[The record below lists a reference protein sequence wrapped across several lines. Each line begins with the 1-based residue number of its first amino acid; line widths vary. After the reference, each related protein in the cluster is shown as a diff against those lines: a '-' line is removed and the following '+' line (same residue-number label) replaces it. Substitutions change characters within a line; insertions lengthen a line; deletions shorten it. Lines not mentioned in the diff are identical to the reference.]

1 MATAKAIRLK
11 RNDDGS
17 VTASYADSSSSAK
30 RVVIKNSGSSG
41 SSGTSK
47 SSGSSSGVR
56 TVQRNGYT
64 ITASPTRTG
73 YDSPRYDHEEPYE
86 DAYGNIKYYP
96 ADKYGN
102 STGDWHSNLVV
113 PDYSKKSPNQS
124 YADYF
129 ADLNFGYNQEYEDD
143 YVYYRPASKVPT
155 ITIRKNGS
163 SSSSSSGS
171 SRDSESS
178 SYGGGVAALRAARQ
192 AASSGSSWEPSYSG
206 GSSPSGNYLN
216 SQNALIEAQL
226 EALLSQINSTKT
238 AVSQQADDAA
248 RQAYINLKSS
258 ENTLPQSL
266 SAAGQSGGLAQS
278 AMLNLYTNY
287 ERSRNDIQRD
297 RMNQLAEIENTM
309 SQAKADGNIQKAQAA
324 LDYQKQQAEQ
334 EYQKELLRLKAEQQQ
349 ALSRQQ
355 HLQEMQQISAK
366 NNSQRALS
374 LESEVEEELILS
386 EAYESLVSSGD
397 ISSWRREYAGILND
411 SQLNQILRQFQG

>member
-1 MATAKAIRLK
+1 MAAKAIKLT
-11 RNDDGS
+11 RNEDGS
-17 VTASYADSSSSAK
+17 VTASYANSSSSGSAK
-30 RVVIKNSGSSG
+30 KVTVQGPS
-41 SSGTSK
+41 
-47 SSGSSSGVR
+47 SSSGIR
-56 TVQRNGYT
+56 TTQRNGYT

-73 YDSPRYDHEEPYE
+73 YDSPNYDHDEPYE

-96 ADKYGN
+96 ADRYGN
-102 STGDWHSNLVV
+102 STGGWHSNLVV
-113 PDYSKKSPNQS
+113 PDYSKKADNQS

-129 ADLNFGYNQEYEDD
+129 SDLNFGYNQEYEDD
-143 YVYYRPASKVPT
+143 HVYYRPASMVPT

-163 SSSSSSGS
+163 SSYNSGS
-171 SRDSESS
+171 RSEQSDDYYGS
-178 SYGGGVAALRAARQ
+178 SYYKGGVAALMADRRGESF
-192 AASSGSSWEPSYSG
+192 SSSREPVYSG
-206 GSSPSGNYLN
+206 GNRPNSYLD

-226 EALLSQINSTKT
+226 EALLSQINSAKT

-278 AMLNLYTNY
+278 ALLDLYTNY

-309 SQAKADGNIQKAQAA
+309 SQARADGNIQKAQAA

-355 HLQEMQQISAK
+355 HLQEMQKLSTK
-366 NNSQRALS
+366 NNLQRTMS
-374 LESEVEEELILS
+374 LENEVEEELIMS
-386 EAYESLVSSGD
+386 EAFESLISSRD
-397 ISSWRREYAGILND
+397 IDSWRREYNGILD
-411 SQLNQILRQFQG
+411 AGQINQILRQFQG